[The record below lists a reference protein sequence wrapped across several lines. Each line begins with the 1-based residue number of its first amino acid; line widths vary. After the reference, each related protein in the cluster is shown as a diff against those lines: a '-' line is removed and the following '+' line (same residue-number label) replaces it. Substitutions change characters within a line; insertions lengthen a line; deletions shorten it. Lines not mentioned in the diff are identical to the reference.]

1 MKGLSTILL
10 LKQERLNLILESMKS
25 MNRIFLRGFI
35 TLLPIALTIYIIY
48 SAVLILE
55 NLLGSLLRLVFPEA
69 YYIPGLGLVLTMVTI
84 FFFGLTLNSF
94 IAAKTLFW
102 VEGRVKKIPFI
113 SAVYSP
119 LKDLMNLFGK
129 QDGGDKRSVV
139 LVELSP
145 SLKILGIVT
154 REAFAD
160 LGLGSILTDRVAVYI
175 PFSYGM
181 GGYTVLVPKSSI
193 TPINVPIEKAMS
205 LAITAWVK
213 ADGGQNG

>member
-1 MKGLSTILL
+1 MNQIFIRGL
-10 LKQERLNLILESMKS
+10 
-25 MNRIFLRGFI
+25 I

-55 NLLGSLLRLVFPEA
+55 NLLGSLLRSVFPEA
-69 YYIPGLGLVLTMVTI
+69 YYIPGLGLLLTMVLI
-84 FFFGLTLNSF
+84 FVFGLTLNSF
-94 IAAKTLFW
+94 IASKTLFW

-129 QDGGDKRSVV
+129 QNGDEKRSVV
-139 LVELSP
+139 LVELGGN
-145 SLKILGIVT
+145 LRILGIVT
-154 REAFAD
+154 RAAFHD
-160 LGLGSILTDRVAVYI
+160 LGLGSTLGDRMAVYI

-181 GGYTVLVPKSSI
+181 GGYTLLVPKSAV
-193 TPINVPIEKAMS
+193 TPVNIPIEKAMS